1 MRRGR
6 ILLLVLFLIG
16 ALSGVNAQELT
27 VSDIEFIDEGY
38 NHEHPLIILT
48 KEGSTLNVQLMNYS
62 AHPYTE
68 EFVITPKMSGGSDG
82 EPCSVSI
89 GVSYINHSEAAIITM
104 FNVSFNVHG
113 IEANSFYFSCWWYR
127 GMVSLT
133 EGEPLELW
141 ENRNISKDGV
151 TYTLDNKTKTATL
164 SSGRHVEGEYNIPSE
179 LDYGGQAFTLTSIN
193 YPAFAF
199 NTSLTSV
206 IIPKN
211 VTNIGNAV
219 FYRCSNL
226 TDVYCYAENV
236 PETGIN
242 VFNDS
247 PIASATL
254 HVPAGS
260 IDKYKAT
267 EPWSGFGNIVATASD
282 VQSSGCLNNTRAG
295 SNSTKESIS
304 LLKEGNIL
312 TVNLHN
318 YWSQCATEDFEV
330 TPSVS
335 ESNNGDPYTVSV
347 KVKSIGE
354 NEADCICPYNISF
367 TIHGVEADSFYFDCW
382 WFKGQVNL
390 TEGEPWVMSNE
401 YYPEG
406 TKWTEIRLD
415 TLKYDSWYSK
425 VGDEWVPNYET
436 IEYYVKGEH
445 ENKYWESP
453 FKCVYTNGPE
463 WTDSLT
469 LLIYEGKV
477 YGYDMG
483 ILATVPVPVDDDLI
497 PWPGE
502 AYYFDWRVGMTVEF
516 KDITSS
522 NTTAIYPPGTFD
534 FGQIEEIK
542 EGDFGGVRPL
552 KYTDINGVRIIQGI
566 GVTTWNDGEC
576 LFGPVEPYKM
586 AYTIPYE
593 ERNYRSM
600 LVHFERNGEVL
611 YDAWP
616 TKEIVSYTKD
626 QMATIILPTEPDA
639 NKGKYYRLDRCED
652 GKIIFTEE
660 FHPKAKVPYIIVPN
674 EDFNIDLNTL
684 DLEGLTKSSVSV
696 GGVSFI
702 GSYNHAEFNCEEG
715 YYIDIIDK
723 TTDCHVDDANL
734 KMVTIGALRAY
745 LKVSWD
751 DPYRQGGTRGVR
763 NKLAIV
769 LEDNPNSIAKV
780 KSENDNDGIYDLQ
793 GRRLLSKPAKGLY
806 MQNGKKFMVK

>member
-1 MRRGR
+1 MKTRRLFGM
-6 ILLLVLFLIG
+6 IIMLMALV
-16 ALSGVNAQELT
+16 GVTAYANDDNENPMESLYGEWWL
-27 VSDIEFIDEGY
+27 VGWNDEGSWFEVNTNY
-38 NHEHPLIILT
+38 VGHHRLSIEIP
-48 KEGSTLNVQLMNYS
+48 KEGRVVGYSMANEILFGTLTLNGNELIFEGGRGMTKVYCDRYENTFFEDHIIEIKSYKLDGNSLRLY
-62 AHPYTE
+62 YTDE
-68 EFVITPKMSGGSDG
+68 DYFVFTK
-82 EPCSVSI
+82 
-89 GVSYINHSEAAIITM
+89 Y
-104 FNVSFNVHG
+104 FNVS
-113 IEANSFYFSCWWYR
+113 ADYF
-127 GMVSLT
+127 
-133 EGEPLELW
+133 P
-141 ENRNISKDGV
+141 
-151 TYTLDNKTKTATL
+151 
-164 SSGRHVEGEYNIPSE
+164 
-179 LDYGGQAFTLTSIN
+179 Q
-193 YPAFAF
+193 
-199 NTSLTSV
+199 
-206 IIPKN
+206 
-211 VTNIGNAV
+211 
-219 FYRCSNL
+219 
-226 TDVYCYAENV
+226 
-236 PETGIN
+236 
-242 VFNDS
+242 
-247 PIASATL
+247 
-254 HVPAGS
+254 
-260 IDKYKAT
+260 
-267 EPWSGFGNIVATASD
+267 
-282 VQSSGCLNNTRAG
+282 
-295 SNSTKESIS
+295 
-304 LLKEGNIL
+304 
-312 TVNLHN
+312 
-318 YWSQCATEDFEV
+318 
-330 TPSVS
+330 
-335 ESNNGDPYTVSV
+335 
-347 KVKSIGE
+347 
-354 NEADCICPYNISF
+354 
-367 TIHGVEADSFYFDCW
+367 
-382 WFKGQVNL
+382 
-390 TEGEPWVMSNE
+390 
-401 YYPEG
+401 G

-436 IEYYVKGEH
+436 VEYSVKGTYTP
-445 ENKYWESP
+445 KYWESP
-453 FKCVYTNGPE
+453 FKCVYTNSQE

-469 LLIYEGKV
+469 LMLWEGEYNGDEKCV
-477 YGYDMG
+477 
-483 ILATVPVPVDDDLI
+483 LATI
-497 PWPGE
+497 PPLMEPDGYSYVLSPGQ
-502 AYYFDWRVGMTVEF
+502 AYQFNWNVGKMLEF

-566 GVTTWNDGEC
+566 GVTTWKDGEC

-611 YDAWP
+611 YDVWP
-616 TKEIVSYTKD
+616 PKEAVSYTKG

-660 FHPKAKVPYIIVPN
+660 FQPKAKVPYIIVPN

-734 KMVTIGALRAY
+734 RMVTIGALRAY

-793 GRRLLSKPAKGLY
+793 GRHLLSKPAKGLY

>member
-1 MRRGR
+1 M
-6 ILLLVLFLIG
+6 
-16 ALSGVNAQELT
+16 
-27 VSDIEFIDEGY
+27 
-38 NHEHPLIILT
+38 
-48 KEGSTLNVQLMNYS
+48 
-62 AHPYTE
+62 
-68 EFVITPKMSGGSDG
+68 
-82 EPCSVSI
+82 
-89 GVSYINHSEAAIITM
+89 
-104 FNVSFNVHG
+104 
-113 IEANSFYFSCWWYR
+113 
-127 GMVSLT
+127 
-133 EGEPLELW
+133 
-141 ENRNISKDGV
+141 
-151 TYTLDNKTKTATL
+151 
-164 SSGRHVEGEYNIPSE
+164 
-179 LDYGGQAFTLTSIN
+179 
-193 YPAFAF
+193 
-199 NTSLTSV
+199 
-206 IIPKN
+206 
-211 VTNIGNAV
+211 
-219 FYRCSNL
+219 
-226 TDVYCYAENV
+226 
-236 PETGIN
+236 
-242 VFNDS
+242 
-247 PIASATL
+247 
-254 HVPAGS
+254 
-260 IDKYKAT
+260 
-267 EPWSGFGNIVATASD
+267 
-282 VQSSGCLNNTRAG
+282 
-295 SNSTKESIS
+295 
-304 LLKEGNIL
+304 
-312 TVNLHN
+312 NLHN

-502 AYYFDWRVGMTVEF
+502 AYYFDWRVGMTVRF

-611 YDAWP
+611 YDVWP
-616 TKEIVSYTKD
+616 PKEIVSYTKG

-660 FHPKAKVPYIIVPN
+660 LQPKAKVPYIIVPN

-734 KMVTIGALRAY
+734 RMVTIGALRAY

-751 DPYRQGGTRGVR
+751 DPYRQGGTRGIKD
-763 NKLAIV
+763 KLEII
-769 LEDNPNSIAKV
+769 LHDDETGIAEMKNDRA
-780 KSENDNDGIYDLQ
+780 KSERYNDGIYDLQ
-793 GRRLLSKPAKGLY
+793 GRHLLSKPAKGLY
-806 MQNGKKFMVK
+806 IQNGEKFMVK